1 MNILK
6 QEGAYSLSIDKDGKA
21 VFTVGDVSVTS
32 KEAVNDGT
40 WKHIAGIREK
50 NGSLKVYVNGT
61 LDASRYEKNIKDLK
75 DGTLT
80 VGGGTNL
87 HIHLVLTEMEFLFRH
102 TLYMDVLLYK
112 EYQQF

>member
-40 WKHIAGIREK
+40 WKHIAGIRERMA
-50 NGSLKVYVNGT
+50 V
-61 LDASRYEKNIKDLK
+61 
-75 DGTLT
+75 
-80 VGGGTNL
+80 
-87 HIHLVLTEMEFLFRH
+87 
-102 TLYMDVLLYK
+102 
-112 EYQQF
+112 

>member
-40 WKHIAGIREK
+40 LQVSVKRMA
-50 NGSLKVYVNGT
+50 V
-61 LDASRYEKNIKDLK
+61 
-75 DGTLT
+75 
-80 VGGGTNL
+80 
-87 HIHLVLTEMEFLFRH
+87 
-102 TLYMDVLLYK
+102 
-112 EYQQF
+112 

>member
-50 NGSLKVYVNGT
+50 NGSLKFM
-61 LDASRYEKNIKDLK
+61 S
-75 DGTLT
+75 T
-80 VGGGTNL
+80 VHWMQAGMRKTSK
-87 HIHLVLTEMEFLFRH
+87 I
-102 TLYMDVLLYK
+102 
-112 EYQQF
+112 